1 MRKITSYDLLPVDAV
16 LSLGAT
22 VADALDHAHRQGVIH
37 RDLRP
42 AKLLYD
48 RRTASVKIRDF
59 GLAKVTETELTRT
72 GLVLGTP
79 SYKSPE
85 QLAAGEITPASDVF
99 SLGVTLYQL
108 LTARLPFEAESMV
121 GLMHSI
127 VQLPHI
133 AASKAR
139 PDLPPGLDAVLDQAL
154 AKEPAERYAR
164 AAHFAAALRRC
175 ARDLAA

>member
-1 MRKITSYDLLPVDAV
+1 MSLIARYLEEHGLPLADFFHYAIP
-16 LSLGAT
+16 LSGAL
-22 VADALDHAHRQGVIH
+22 AAAHRHGVIH

-42 AKLLYD
+42 AKLLYA
-48 RRTASVKIRDF
+48 RRQAAVKIRDF

-108 LTARLPFEAESMV
+108 LTGRLPFEAESMV

-133 AASKAR
+133 AASRASH
-139 PDLPPGLDAVLDQAL
+139 PGG
-154 AKEPAERYAR
+154 
-164 AAHFAAALRRC
+164 
-175 ARDLAA
+175 